1 LIIRARKILPVT
13 SPPIDY
19 GAIVIKGSKI
29 ITLGKEKVILK
40 KYPAEKVI
48 DLEDR
53 LVMPGL
59 VNAHTHLELSQLKG
73 KIAERREFFDWI
85 IELVETRRRL
95 GTKNLEQALRSSLI
109 ELLTSGTTC
118 VGDISS
124 TEAALPML
132 AKSGLRAAAFLEV
145 LGPEEQKAEQIFR
158 SLKSRLG
165 KLKTLPDRITPG
177 ISPHS
182 VYSVSPSLIRMIS
195 SYTSEYSLPIQVH
208 LSETQHEKLYIN
220 GKPSDLDG
228 YMEHFGWKGIKKEKT
243 KSPLGFLEK
252 SGLNKFT
259 AVHCVHLSGP
269 DIKSMA
275 RNGISCVFCPRS
287 NYFLGAGKAPV
298 EDMAQAGVNI
308 AIGTDSLASNIDLD
322 LWEEMRFAYLVS
334 RLPARKLIE
343 MATINGATALG
354 LERITGSLAPGKEAD
369 LIAVNTDAAKE
380 KDPYYP
386 LLMETRKEDVSATI
400 VQGKPLHSTDG
411 YISYGF

>member
-1 LIIRARKILPVT
+1 MIIRARKLLPVT

-19 GAIVIKGSKI
+19 GAIVIQGSKI
-29 ITLGKEKVILK
+29 IALGKEKVILK
-40 KYPAEKVI
+40 KYPAEKVV

-59 VNAHTHLELSQLKG
+59 INAHTHLELSQLKG
-73 KIAERREFFDWI
+73 KIGERREFFDWI

-95 GTKNLEQALRSSLI
+95 GTKNLEQAVRSSLI

-132 AKSGLRAAAFLEV
+132 AKSGLRAVAFLEV
-145 LGPEEQKAEQIFR
+145 LGPEEQKSEQIFEA
-158 SLKSRLG
+158 LKKRLG
-165 KLKTLPDRITPG
+165 KLKDLSNLITPG
-177 ISPHS
+177 VSPHS
-182 VYSVSPSLIRMIS
+182 AYSVSPLLINKIS
-195 SYTSEYSLPIQVH
+195 GYTSDYSLPIQVH
-208 LSETQHEKLYIN
+208 LSETEHEKLYIN
-220 GKPSDLDG
+220 GKSSGLDG
-228 YMEHFGWKGIKKEKT
+228 YLEHFGWKGIKKEKS
-243 KSPLGFLEK
+243 KSPLAFLNQ
-252 SGLNKFT
+252 SGLNNFT
-259 AVHCVHLSGP
+259 AVHCVHLTGP
-269 DIKSMA
+269 DIKFMA
-275 RNGISCVFCPRS
+275 KNGISCVFCPRS
-287 NYFLGAGKAPV
+287 NYFLGVGKAPV
-298 EDMAQAGVNI
+298 EDMAQAGINL

-343 MATINGATALG
+343 MATINGARALG
-354 LERITGSLAPGKEAD
+354 LERLTGSLEPGKEAD

-386 LLMETRKEDVSATI
+386 LLMETRKEDISATI

>member
-1 LIIRARKILPVT
+1 LIIRARKLLPVT

-19 GAIVIKGSKI
+19 GAIVIQGSKI
-29 ITLGKEKVILK
+29 IALGKEKAILK
-40 KYPAEKVI
+40 KYQAEKVV

-59 VNAHTHLELSQLKG
+59 VNAHTHLELSHLKG
-73 KIAERREFFDWI
+73 KLGERREFFDWI
-85 IELVETRRRL
+85 IELVETRRKL
-95 GTKNLEQALRSSLI
+95 GTRNLEQALRSSLI

-132 AKSGLRAAAFLEV
+132 AKSGLRAVAFLEA
-145 LGPEEQKAEQIFR
+145 LGPEEQKSEQIFEA
-158 SLKSRLG
+158 LKARLG
-165 KLKTLPDRITPG
+165 KLKDLPNRITAG
-177 ISPHS
+177 VSPHS
-182 VYSVSPSLIRMIS
+182 AYSVSPSLIKAIAG
-195 SYTSEYSLPIQVH
+195 YTSDNGLPISVH
-208 LSETQHEKLYIN
+208 LSETAHEKLYIN
-220 GKPSDLDG
+220 GKSSGLDG
-228 YMEHFGWKGIKKEKT
+228 YMEHFGWKGIKKEKSR
-243 KSPLGFLEK
+243 SPQGFLTQ
-252 SGLNKFT
+252 SGLKKFT
-259 AVHCVHLSGP
+259 AVHCVHLTSP

-287 NYFLGAGKAPV
+287 NYFLGAGKAPI
-298 EDMAQAGVNI
+298 EDMAQAGINI

-334 RLPARKLIE
+334 RLPASKLVE
-343 MATINGATALG
+343 MATLNGAKAVG
-354 LERITGSLAPGKEAD
+354 LERITGSLEPGKEAD
-369 LIAVNTDAAKE
+369 LIAINTDAAKE

-386 LLMETRKEDVSATI
+386 LLMETRREDISATI

>member
-1 LIIRARKILPVT
+1 MIIRARKLLPVT

-19 GAIVIKGSKI
+19 GAIVIQGSKI
-29 ITLGKEKVILK
+29 IALGKEKVILK
-40 KYPAEKVI
+40 KYPAEKVV

-59 VNAHTHLELSQLKG
+59 INAHTHLELSQLKG
-73 KIAERREFFDWI
+73 KIGERREFFDWI

-95 GTKNLEQALRSSLI
+95 GTKNLEQAVRSSLI

-132 AKSGLRAAAFLEV
+132 AKSGLRAVAFLEV
-145 LGPEEQKAEQIFR
+145 LGPEEQKSEQIFEA
-158 SLKSRLG
+158 LKKRLG
-165 KLKTLPDRITPG
+165 KLKDLSNLITPG
-177 ISPHS
+177 VSPHS
-182 VYSVSPSLIRMIS
+182 AYSVSPLLINKIS
-195 SYTSEYSLPIQVH
+195 GYTSGDSLPIQVH
-208 LSETQHEKLYIN
+208 LSETEHEKPYIN
-220 GKPSDLDG
+220 GKSSDLDG
-228 YMEHFGWKGIKKEKT
+228 YLEHFGWKGIKKEKS
-243 KSPLGFLEK
+243 KSPLGFLNQ
-252 SGLNKFT
+252 SGLNNFT

-269 DIKSMA
+269 DIKLMGK
-275 RNGISCVFCPRS
+275 NGISCVFCPRS
-287 NYFLGAGKAPV
+287 NYFLGVGKAPV
-298 EDMAQAGVNI
+298 EDMAQAGINL

-343 MATINGATALG
+343 MATINGAKALG
-354 LERITGSLAPGKEAD
+354 LERLTGSLEPGKDAD
-369 LIAVNTDAAKE
+369 LIAINTDAAKE

-386 LLMETRKEDVSATI
+386 LLMETRKEDISATI